1 MLIGCLNPLF
11 SFFYLVCGG
20 IAWIVYSAIT
30 IHDCD
35 KLKKNC
41 VRNVNIL
48 SIVGITVSL
57 TMIFFIIPLAILFV
71 RQRQNKSTP
80 DSAAEELLMNTTN
93 SIKEKN

>member
-1 MLIGCLNPLF
+1 MIIPCLSPLF

-41 VRNVNIL
+41 VWNVNIL

-57 TMIFFIIPLAILFV
+57 TVIVLIIPFAILFI
-71 RQRQNKSTP
+71 RQQQNKSTP
-80 DSAAEELLMNTTN
+80 DSAKELLINTTN
-93 SIKEKN
+93 PIEEIN